1 MVIANILNTYTTVAG
16 LWQYDYGQI
25 LRLQGIKLPTAVEI
39 HFSLQEKGG
48 ESVTRIGTTKDGVT
62 DVVIPDSMLEND
74 ATTMDYKIYAFIYL
88 ADSESGQTE
97 YKISMSVKSRP
108 KPEGFEKP
116 EDAELFRQ
124 AITEVNNSAEVALQS
139 KKEAEAWAHG
149 HVEYADRDED
159 NAKYYAKQAKDEAEK
174 IQGKVKEGKEEIDRY
189 IKENRNDLKGEI
201 GKVETSRAAVELC
214 KQEVESAQADVEQM
228 RQDTQQAAQNASDAN
243 AEAQQAVQ
251 QAEASRSAA
260 QTSEQNAAASRD
272 FANTYKEAAETAKS
286 AAETAAQN
294 ASESKTAAET
304 AAQNAAQSKADIDSI
319 KAGIEEAAK
328 GENVSQIQKNMSDI
342 GQLKESVSNIK
353 NSGTGLSNTAKNLLI
368 VILKNAVYTV
378 NQKTNIEALE
388 NALSTQNTPTD
399 AWSIV
404 QNLTYV
410 TSTNTA
416 FNVKKGE
423 SYTTSLVANTNYTI
437 NSVTVVM
444 GGVDITNT
452 AYNNGVITINSVTGN
467 VTITAIAKKN
477 SGALLPSDGLLA
489 NFDFRNKEMTSY
501 NLSGWGNVYKCDD
514 ETGNYLT
521 FGTSAKTASQGGMEQ
536 YAFRDV
542 RKKDNE
548 SKSVD
553 LGTDF
558 TVAMY
563 STEVPNILGSTGKSN
578 VSVAKIILVPKYINT
593 SASEVTAGQTMPDI
607 SRDKYMSLIITVSGS
622 VIKMYVDG
630 TLQKTYNGGEITDFK
645 KWKSTPVQPLT
656 VYNEGTIAATVMYN
670 KALSDNDVTELHAY
684 FKSLEVE

>member
-342 GQLKESVSNIK
+342 GQLKESLKDINVETDKTLTEEDKPADAKMTGKKISELSKNIEDEKNKNVVTLISKEDFKVIEDSEEITDENKLYSFNSAFSANFISSTNNKYLLSVDDSGQFTANFVKENTEKILLSAFKIESFPEVSNI
-353 NSGTGLSNTAKNLLI
+353 I
-368 VILKNAVYTV
+368 
-378 NQKTNIEALE
+378 
-388 NALSTQNTPTD
+388 
-399 AWSIV
+399 
-404 QNLTYV
+404 YV
-410 TSTNTA
+410 
-416 FNVKKGE
+416 
-423 SYTTSLVANTNYTI
+423 SL
-437 NSVTVVM
+437 
-444 GGVDITNT
+444 G
-452 AYNNGVITINSVTGN
+452 
-467 VTITAIAKKN
+467 
-477 SGALLPSDGLLA
+477 
-489 NFDFRNKEMTSY
+489 R
-501 NLSGWGNVYKCDD
+501 
-514 ETGNYLT
+514 
-521 FGTSAKTASQGGMEQ
+521 
-536 YAFRDV
+536 
-542 RKKDNE
+542 
-548 SKSVD
+548 
-553 LGTDF
+553 
-558 TVAMY
+558 
-563 STEVPNILGSTGKSN
+563 
-578 VSVAKIILVPKYINT
+578 
-593 SASEVTAGQTMPDI
+593 
-607 SRDKYMSLIITVSGS
+607 
-622 VIKMYVDG
+622 
-630 TLQKTYNGGEITDFK
+630 
-645 KWKSTPVQPLT
+645 QP
-656 VYNEGTIAATVMYN
+656 E
-670 KALSDNDVTELHAY
+670 NDVTLQITSDSNVILSATELTFTKENFFIPQPVSISSNTKTTSIVKIIGKETATIDLIVSGNIRYLFRNGQYASDITVTTDVGYGGTYSISDNLITLGGTIGLILSGVNLKNGDTIIVNCTNANDSSAHYTALQNGGTMLVTRKASDLY
-684 FKSLEVE
+684 ADIQLNGNAQIQYTNTTGSTIPDITIKNSFTKFKGDSIRVIEV